1 MSNLDPVKAPY
12 GAYALSPFQEWLRR
26 AAMKLP
32 SDRLRRTA
40 ESVVRRLLMSG
51 GRDIADVEVFPGQH
65 ARVHMRD
72 NRCEKRA
79 FVGSRTWDSGERAAI
94 REAVANTPAGRDVVF
109 VDAGANAGLY
119 TLSVLADA
127 QALGRSVKVVAIEP
141 DTENRRRLEFN
152 LAASGAQDVTV
163 APFALGAEE
172 GLVDMLQDETN
183 RGEVRIDANST
194 TGSIPM
200 KPLSMVLETAGVDA
214 VDIMKMDIEGFEE
227 PVLTAFFDMWPRQK
241 WPRTI
246 LLETLH
252 AGAAIT
258 DGAPGLCLERGYE
271 VASQMRQNAVLVL
284 RDGD

>member
-94 REAVANTPAGRDVVF
+94 REAVANTPDGRDVVF

-127 QALGRSVKVVAIEP
+127 QALDRSVKVVAIEP

-284 RDGD
+284 RDGE

>member
-141 DTENRRRLEFN
+141 DAENRRRLEFN

-227 PVLTAFFDMWPRQK
+227 PVLTAFFDMWPRHK